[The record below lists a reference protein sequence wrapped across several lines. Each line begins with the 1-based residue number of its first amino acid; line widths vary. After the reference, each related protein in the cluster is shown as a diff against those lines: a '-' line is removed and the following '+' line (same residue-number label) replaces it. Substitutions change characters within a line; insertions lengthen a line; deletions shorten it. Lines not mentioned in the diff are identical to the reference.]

1 MNTFAPTFTK
11 TITEMTKKFTVLAVM
26 AAMFVACGGN
36 SAAEMEAKAK
46 ATADSLI
53 AVHTRDSIASATTAA
68 AAAAAALDST
78 AKAAMDTMATKV
90 EGAIDAVKTAVGH

>member
-53 AVHTRDSIASATTAA
+53 AVHTRDSIAAATT
-68 AAAAAALDST
+68 AAALDST

>member
-1 MNTFAPTFTK
+1 
-11 TITEMTKKFTVLAVM
+11 
-26 AAMFVACGGN
+26 
-36 SAAEMEAKAK
+36 
-46 ATADSLI
+46 
-53 AVHTRDSIASATTAA
+53 VHTRDSIAAATTAA